1 MPGADCEPVEITA
14 RDGLRLGAALFAPAA
29 PGGATALVLPATGV
43 PQEYYAKFAAYLAA
57 RGFAVL
63 TFDYR
68 GIGRSR
74 AQDIRRLG
82 ARMRDWALLDAA
94 AALDFL
100 EGHLHPGKI
109 LAIGHSFGGQALGL
123 LPRNERIRAGL
134 IVGSQSGYW
143 RNWPPLG
150 RAWMWPATH
159 LVLPVVSR
167 LLGYFP
173 GARLGFGEDLPAGV
187 AIEWASWCRHP
198 RYLVGALGVE
208 EAYAGFSA
216 PIRAYA
222 ISDDPFAP
230 LSAIKALLELYPASK
245 SEIRTIHPRDLGATA
260 IGHFGFFRER
270 FRDTLWR
277 DAADWLESQ

>member
-1 MPGADCEPVEITA
+1 MPGAEPLEIA
-14 RDGLRLGAALFAPAA
+14 AADRWRLGATLFRPAA
-29 PGGATALVLPATGV
+29 PGARAALVMPATGV
-43 PQEYYAKFAAYLAA
+43 PQEYYAGFAAYLAG

-74 AQDIRRLG
+74 PQEVRKIR

-100 EGHLHPGKI
+100 ESNSHPGKI

-123 LPRNERIRAGL
+123 LPHHERIGAAL

-143 RNWPPLG
+143 RHWPPHG

-159 LVLPVVSR
+159 LMLPAVSH

-187 AIEWASWCRHP
+187 AVEWALWCRHP
-198 RYLVGALGVE
+198 RYLVGALGAE
-208 EAYAGFSA
+208 DAYAQFTA

-222 ISDDPFAP
+222 ISDDTFAP
-230 LSAIKALLELYPASK
+230 LAAVKALLELYPGAR
-245 SEIRTIHPRDLGATA
+245 SELRQVTPREVGARH
-260 IGHFGFFRER
+260 IGHFGFFREQ

-277 DAADWLESQ
+277 EAADWLERQ